1 MSLAHMVEIHGGS
14 AFSCPDGERVL
25 VAMERSGASDIGVGC
40 RGGGCGIC
48 KVRVLRGP
56 HRLGKMSKAHV
67 SDSDLAAG
75 IALAC
80 RLYPLGRRT
89 IEVVD

>member
-1 MSLAHMVEIHGGS
+1 MRHAHIVEVRGGS

-48 KVRVLRGP
+48 KVRVLGGP

-67 SDSDLAAG
+67 SDTDLASG

-80 RLYPLGRRT
+80 RLYPLGRLT
-89 IEVVD
+89 IEVVE